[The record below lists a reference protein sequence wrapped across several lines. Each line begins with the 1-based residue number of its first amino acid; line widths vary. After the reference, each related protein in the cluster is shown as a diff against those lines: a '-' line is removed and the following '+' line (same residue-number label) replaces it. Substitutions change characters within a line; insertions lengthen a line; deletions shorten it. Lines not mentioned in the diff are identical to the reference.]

1 MMSFISFPIPY
12 TSAAILWATS
22 LLWAVFG
29 VNTID
34 FGIHVY
40 CAVGTTI
47 AFFALNGI
55 VALNLEEL
63 GLKPQPKTKKKAKKK
78 DVSEFQQKL
87 AEHREQTTVRTR
99 RDNRPVGCDYSTGEL
114 QRH

>member
-47 AFFALNGI
+47 AFLALNGI

-63 GLKPQPKTKKKAKKK
+63 GLKPQPKTKKKAKEWVQILTTRMKYVG
-78 DVSEFQQKL
+78 DPHDGLTVS
-87 AEHREQTTVRTR
+87 
-99 RDNRPVGCDYSTGEL
+99 RDKPAML
-114 QRH
+114 W